1 MPLRDGTRSGFVG
14 KDFRWVIAPKYQH
27 AGEFADGL
35 ALIATERKW
44 GYVDRSGN
52 EIVPPKYDSVWQFSE
67 GVGRTRVDTPPA
79 ETSMTMEGPRKVY
92 RYQFGFVDTHGRE
105 VIRPRFQSATDFQQ
119 GRAFVIPAE
128 SGKWAIFDKQGTLLH
143 RPEYDQVEGFRQ
155 GLAAARLGGK
165 WGYIDFE
172 GSWIIAP
179 QFNNG
184 DDFWHGLAR
193 VAWNEGYGYI
203 DRTGRSIWKATTQN
217 EIK

>member
-128 SGKWAIFDKQGTLLH
+128 SGKWAIFDKQGLYCIGLSTIRSRAFAKVWPRRAWAASGGTLTSK
-143 RPEYDQVEGFRQ
+143 
-155 GLAAARLGGK
+155 A
-165 WGYIDFE
+165 
-172 GSWIIAP
+172 
-179 QFNNG
+179 
-184 DDFWHGLAR
+184 HG
-193 VAWNEGYGYI
+193 
-203 DRTGRSIWKATTQN
+203 
-217 EIK
+217 